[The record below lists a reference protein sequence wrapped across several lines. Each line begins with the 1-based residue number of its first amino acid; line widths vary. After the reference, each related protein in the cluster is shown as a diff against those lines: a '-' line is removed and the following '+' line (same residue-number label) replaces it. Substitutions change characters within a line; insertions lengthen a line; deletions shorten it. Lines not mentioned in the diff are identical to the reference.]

1 VNSAAGRCAIAY
13 CAKLYRVPARRENV
27 AYIEPDM
34 FPKQLGFKSGGLRHL
49 EAMHE
54 WGSLTPLFVNHLKQA
69 IVLEPAGVMRALPR
83 RFIDHNIG

>member
-1 VNSAAGRCAIAY
+1 MIFGTYGYIKQQVARCQFYLDENVRRQRAPRVNSAAGRCAIAY

-54 WGSLTPLFVNHLKQA
+54 
-69 IVLEPAGVMRALPR
+69 
-83 RFIDHNIG
+83 

>member
-1 VNSAAGRCAIAY
+1 MNSAAGRCAIAY

-54 WGSLTPLFVNHLKQA
+54 
-69 IVLEPAGVMRALPR
+69 
-83 RFIDHNIG
+83 